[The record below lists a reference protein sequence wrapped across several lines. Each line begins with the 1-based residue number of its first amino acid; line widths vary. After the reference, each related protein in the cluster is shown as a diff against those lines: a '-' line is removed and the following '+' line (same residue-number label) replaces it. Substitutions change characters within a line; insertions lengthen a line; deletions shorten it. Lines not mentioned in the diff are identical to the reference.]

1 MGKKIIYGDAA
12 RTKLKAG
19 VDILARAVAT
29 TLGPKG
35 GNVALA
41 KSYGTPSV
49 VHDGVTVAKEIELE
63 DVFENMG
70 AQIVKEASSKTNDV
84 AGDGTTTA
92 TILAQAMVDAGLRN
106 ISAGA
111 NAMMIRKGLEKAV
124 DAAVAEVKN
133 LSKKISSKEEK
144 TQVATISAQNEAIG
158 KLIADA
164 MEKVGDAGV
173 ITIDESKGFDIEL
186 EYKEGM
192 QFDKGYSSP
201 YFVTNSERM
210 EAIIEDPY
218 LLITDS
224 KISSMSELLPMLE
237 GLVKVSKNLVII
249 ADDVDG
255 EAQATLVVNKL
266 RGVLNV
272 LAVKAPGFGDRR
284 KSMLEDIAIL
294 SGATFVSSDT
304 GRKLDSVTI
313 DDLGRAERVV
323 SDKDSTTIIGGKGD
337 EKGIK
342 DRVKQIQAQLDTT
355 TSSYDKEKLAER
367 LAKLSGGVAV
377 IKVGAA
383 TEAELKELKLRVEDA
398 VNATKAA
405 VEEGIVAGGGVTY
418 LKLAKAID
426 ALKLEGDEGTGASIL
441 KSALEKPIRTLIQ
454 NSGADA
460 GRVLAEVER
469 KAEEQKNSNIGFNVV
484 KMTYV
489 DMVADG
495 IIDPAKVIR
504 SALENSASAAIMI
517 LTTEC
522 LVADAPK
529 KESPMPGAGAGMGGM
544 GGMEDMM

>member
-1 MGKKIIYGDAA
+1 MAAKKIIYGDEA

-19 VDILARAVAT
+19 VDALAKVVGT

-35 GNVALA
+35 GNVALD
-41 KSYGTPSV
+41 KSWGTPSV

-63 DVFENMG
+63 DKFENMG

-92 TILAQAMVDAGLRN
+92 TILAQAIVDAGLRN
-106 ISAGA
+106 ISSGA
-111 NAMMIRKGLEKAV
+111 NAMMLRKGLEKAV
-124 DAAVAEVKN
+124 DTAVAEVKS
-133 LSKKISSKEEK
+133 LSKKISSKDEK
-144 TQVATISAQNEAIG
+144 TQVATISAQNEEIG

-164 MEKVGDAGV
+164 MEKVGDQGV
-173 ITIDESKGFDIEL
+173 ITVDESKGFDIEL

-201 YFVTNSERM
+201 YFVTNPDRM
-210 EAIIEDPY
+210 EAVIEDPY
-218 LLITDS
+218 LLITDA
-224 KISSMSELLPMLE
+224 KISSMSDLLPLLE
-237 GLVKVSKNLVII
+237 GFVKVSKNLVII

-266 RGVLNV
+266 RGILNV

-284 KSMLEDIAIL
+284 KALLEDIATL
-294 SGATFVSSDT
+294 TGASFISSDT
-304 GRKLDSVTI
+304 GRKLDSVTV
-313 DDLGRAERVV
+313 DDLGRADRVIA
-323 SDKDSTTIIGGKGD
+323 DKDNTTIVGGKGD
-337 EKGIK
+337 EKDIK
-342 DRVKQIQAQLDTT
+342 ARVKQVQAQLDAT

-405 VEEGIVAGGGVTY
+405 VEEGIVAGGGITY
-418 LKLAKAID
+418 LKLVKAIES
-426 ALKLEGDEGTGASIL
+426 LKLVGDEATGAAIL
-441 KSALEKPIRTLIQ
+441 KVALEKPIRTLIK
-454 NSGADA
+454 NSGADE
-460 GRVLAEVER
+460 GRVIAEIER
-469 KAEEQKNSNIGFNVV
+469 QSEAEKNTNIGFNVV
-484 KMTYV
+484 KMDYV
-489 DMVADG
+489 DMVVDG

-504 SALENSASAAIMI
+504 SALENAVSAAIMI

-522 LVADAPK
+522 LVAEAPK
-529 KESPMPGAGAGMGGM
+529 KETPMPGAGAGMGGM
-544 GGMEDMM
+544 DGMM